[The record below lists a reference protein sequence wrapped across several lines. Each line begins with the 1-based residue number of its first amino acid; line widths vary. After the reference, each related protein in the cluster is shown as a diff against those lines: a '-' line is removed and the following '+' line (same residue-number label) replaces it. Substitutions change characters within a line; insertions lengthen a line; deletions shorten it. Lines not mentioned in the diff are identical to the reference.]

1 MRSDNVS
8 IRAVGLRWIAAAAMA
23 VCMAAPAHAQSEAY
37 PSRPI
42 RMIVPA
48 GPGSSPDL
56 LARTIAKYLAP
67 RLGQQVLVVNQ
78 PGGGGNIGHTAA
90 AKAPPDGY
98 TLLVTSDQLSINDTL
113 FPNLPFKSTD
123 FVPVSQAIESPQILV
138 INSNLP
144 FNDVRGLIAYAKANP
159 GKLNF
164 GSPQMGTL
172 GHLTGELM
180 KMAENIEIVHIPFQ
194 GAPLAVKDVIA
205 GNTELLWVTLPA
217 VIGQV
222 QQGAVRGIA
231 VSSAQRAPSV
241 PSVPTM
247 RELGYAAYDFTSWQ
261 GVLLP
266 PGTPQPIA
274 IRLNAEISAVLK
286 DPEASNALSRIGFE
300 PVGGSPERFAKVIA
314 DTSTRWGKVIRDA
327 GVKPN

>member
-1 MRSDNVS
+1 MRFLSAGSRTV
-8 IRAVGLRWIAAAAMA
+8 VLQWIAALATGLGIAIQA
-23 VCMAAPAHAQSEAY
+23 NAQSDTY
-37 PSRPI
+37 PSKPI

-56 LARTIAKYLAP
+56 LARTIARYLGP
-67 RLGQQVLVVNQ
+67 RIGQQVLVVNQ

-90 AKAPPDGY
+90 AKSPPDGY

-144 FNDVRGLIAYAKANP
+144 FTDVKGLIAYAKANP

-180 KMAENIEIVHIPFQ
+180 KISENIDIVHIPFQ
-194 GAPLAVKDVIA
+194 GAPLALKDVMA
-205 GNTELLWVTLPA
+205 GNTEMLWVTLPD
-217 VIGQV
+217 VIGKV
-222 QQGAVRGIA
+222 EKGVVRGI
-231 VSSAQRAPSV
+231 
-241 PSVPTM
+241 
-247 RELGYAAYDFTSWQ
+247 E
-261 GVLLP
+261 
-266 PGTPQPIA
+266 
-274 IRLNAEISAVLK
+274 E
-286 DPEASNALSRIGFE
+286 
-300 PVGGSPERFAKVIA
+300 
-314 DTSTRWGKVIRDA
+314 
-327 GVKPN
+327 

>member
-1 MRSDNVS
+1 MQFHSAHRW
-8 IRAVGLRWIAAAAMA
+8 AVGLRWVAAAATAFGIA
-23 VCMAAPAHAQSEAY
+23 VQAYAQSEAY
-37 PSRPI
+37 PSKPI

-56 LARTIAKYLAP
+56 LARTIARYLSP

-78 PGGGGNIGHTAA
+78 AGGGGNIGHTAA

-98 TLLVTSDQLSINDTL
+98 TVLVTSDQLSINDTL

-180 KMAENIEIVHIPFQ
+180 KISENIDIVHIPFQ
-194 GAPLAVKDVIA
+194 GAPLAVKDVMA
-205 GNTELLWVTLPA
+205 GNTEMLWVTLPA

-222 QQGAVRGIA
+222 QQGAVRAIA

-247 RELGYAAYDFTSWQ
+247 RELGYTEYDFTSWQ

-274 IRLNAEISAVLK
+274 VRLNAEISAVLK
-286 DPEASNALSRIGFE
+286 DPEASAALSRIGFE

-314 DTSTRWGKVIRDA
+314 ETSTRWGKVVREA